1 MQTSSNFIDRWGGPA
16 LMIGALIFSLT
27 KARGYVDPDD
37 SLLIY
42 VMLVGFAAWI
52 VGIAAFFVRY
62 APTSGRLGKTG
73 LGISFVGIL
82 LVAAGHLLSEAV
94 WNATGVDLFLLI
106 ILGVLAL
113 IAGPLLFG
121 AATLQR
127 KTLQRRWRF
136 VPLFIGLMGLMWI
149 LNGSDDGSLTFGFM
163 FFRTLFALGW
173 FFMGYALFSDKPVT
187 AEKLAPQEV

>member
-42 VMLVGFAAWI
+42 FMLVGFAAWI

-73 LGISFVGIL
+73 LGISFGGIL

-94 WNATGVDLFLLI
+94 WNATGVDLFMLI

-113 IAGPLLFG
+113 IVGPLLFG
-121 AATLQR
+121 VASLR
-127 KTLQRRWRF
+127 RERLPRRWRF
-136 VPLFIGLMGLMWI
+136 VPLFIGVVGLMWI
-149 LNGSDDGSLTFGFM
+149 FSGSDDGSLTFAFM

-173 FFMGYALFSDKPVT
+173 LLMGYVLWSYRDRPVRQM
-187 AEKLAPQEV
+187 APAR